1 MEFPAALFPSYF
13 GAGPPREEGGPAPA
27 AGWGEH
33 GQVLEAGPGRRQ
45 AQTVFVPRRGGTGES
60 WEPADAAAVPFL
72 PPNASCWIP
81 SLAPQDILYR
91 GVLRRKLRAGKS
103 GAALD
108 FTKQLGHFFVDHPE
122 DAFGSLG
129 QLLHKNFY
137 LGNSKLRRQA
147 RDSTIRMT
155 ALMEEIDRLEARRGC
170 PRQHLASRLRWFSHL
185 CRDWL
190 FEVPLGLLAD
200 CVHEEL
206 LLQWAGLL
214 FDDNPTGGA
223 LAWLPPEDAGA
234 CMGRLVY
241 PGGQAMNHL
250 YFQDVVLEELPRAR
264 GSPAQF
270 ELNGRI
276 RQVATAR
283 ADGEDF
289 VGVRSD
295 YHCGVWRVPGR
306 TGAAPTPLQV
316 IRTGT
321 PASCLTVS
329 PHLPGELAVC
339 TQSGA
344 VYLWSV
350 ETGLQQLRHD
360 PQTMFFRDH
369 SPWRWS
375 DFTAHPRVLSCADRT
390 GLQCLD
396 ARAPERCHFDLFKVG
411 EEAGCQQ
418 GERVV
423 LPMYLGRAHPSQHLV
438 TTQFSVY
445 VLDERLPLV
454 PVLKWAHMMKAP
466 PLFAHLMP
474 GGPGRSHKVLLGAS
488 RTQELLLLQYQ
499 GGSRSACQLVGPPQK
514 LHSIAGCLQHLPAQ
528 LPHRHRLLQQR
539 LSTPA
544 AGLAAAL
551 QEDGTRESLMVFQ
564 LSEAGDVF
572 CQRLTHEAAQPPAP
586 TSGDEAAAG
595 PGSSPLFE
603 APASSPPGLG
613 SEEEEEE
620 EEEEEQTFYLSN
632 LEVIINEEEE
642 EEDAGTPAA
651 PEEAELP
658 EEPRASP
665 QPSPAVPSPAA
676 ALRYRRWLKALSK
689 GCGEPPR
696 HAWPPTL
703 SQKRLFT
710 RRELEAPAGPSPLH
724 RQARRR
730 LRQAMREGGRIQRW
744 DTPAPQPPALPQPP
758 EPAGDPDPLSAR
770 LTAAW
775 SGDWGQW
782 WEERMSF
789 NMAQR
794 QRALR
799 ERRRRQKRARGRRSL
814 SASFTSSLTY
824 QSELSELSDAAPTP
838 LSPHGRPSILPR
850 EGSPPGGSPPAPPA
864 PDEALLSSQSLRCRG
879 IPKERR
885 KTLRDYL
892 AVWAEG
898 PPEPPEPP
906 GSQASQLCI
915 PSSQSQL
922 SSASQ
927 PRRKRP
933 RMGF

>member
-1 MEFPAALFPSYF
+1 MEFPAVLFPSYF
-13 GAGPPREEGGPAPA
+13 GAGPPREDGGPAPV

-33 GQVLEAGPGRRQ
+33 GQVLEGGPCRRQ
-45 AQTVFVPRRGGTGES
+45 AQPAFVPRRGATGER
-60 WEPADAAAVPFL
+60 WEASDAAAVPVLL
-72 PPNASCWIP
+72 PSAGCWIP
-81 SLAPQDILYR
+81 SPAPQDILYR
-91 GVLRRKLRAGKS
+91 GGLCKKLRASKS
-103 GAALD
+103 RATLD
-108 FTKQLGHFFVDHPE
+108 FARQLGHFFVDHPE

-137 LGNSKLRRQA
+137 LGNSMLKVTLCPGITVLFPTHPLA
-147 RDSTIRMT
+147 I
-155 ALMEEIDRLEARRGC
+155 LNLCPLLLGC

-200 CVHEEL
+200 CLHEEL
-206 LLQWAGLL
+206 MQQWSNLL
-214 FDDNPTGGA
+214 FDDSLTGGA
-223 LAWLPPEDAGA
+223 LAWLPPEDGGTPV
-234 CMGRLVY
+234 GRLVY
-241 PGGQAMNHL
+241 PGGKAMNHL
-250 YFQDVVLEELPRAR
+250 YFQDMVLEELPRAR

-270 ELNGRI
+270 ELSGRV
-276 RQVATAR
+276 RQVAAAR
-283 ADGEDF
+283 VDGEDF

-306 TGAAPTPLQV
+306 TGATPTPLQV
-316 IRTGT
+316 IRTDV

-329 PHLPGELAVC
+329 PHLPGELSVC
-339 TQSGA
+339 TQSGTI
-344 VYLWSV
+344 YLWSV

-396 ARAPERCHFDLFKVG
+396 ARAPKKCHFDLFKVG

-423 LPMYLGRAHPSQHLV
+423 LPMYLGRAHPSQYLV

-474 GGPGRSHKVLLGAS
+474 GNPGRSHQVLLGAS
-488 RTQELLLLQYQ
+488 RTQELLLLQYR
-499 GGSRSACQLVGPPQK
+499 GGSRSACQLAGTPQK
-514 LHSIAGCLQHLPAQ
+514 LQSIMGCLQHLPTQ
-528 LPHRHRLLQQR
+528 LPHRQHLLQQR
-539 LSTPA
+539 LAAPA
-544 AGLAAAL
+544 AGLAATL
-551 QEDGTRESLMVFQ
+551 QEDGPHKSMLVFQ

-572 CQRLTHEAAQPPAP
+572 CQRLTHKAAQPPAP
-586 TSGDEAAAG
+586 PSRDEATLA

-603 APASSPPGLG
+603 APASSPQGLG
-613 SEEEEEE
+613 
-620 EEEEEQTFYLSN
+620 
-632 LEVIINEEEE
+632 
-642 EEDAGTPAA
+642 
-651 PEEAELP
+651 
-658 EEPRASP
+658 
-665 QPSPAVPSPAA
+665 AA
-676 ALRYRRWLKALSK
+676 ALRYRRWLRALSRT
-689 GCGEPPR
+689 CREPPQ
-696 HAWPPTL
+696 HTWHPSL
-703 SQKRLFT
+703 SQRRLFT
-710 RRELEAPAGPSPLH
+710 RRDLEGPAGPSSLQ
-724 RQARRR
+724 RQMHQR
-730 LRQAMREGGRIQRW
+730 LRQAMQEGSRIQHW
-744 DTPAPQPPALPQPP
+744 EPLAIQPPPLPQTP
-758 EPAGDPDPLSAR
+758 ELVGGPDPLSAR

-775 SGDWGQW
+775 AGDWEQW
-782 WEERMSF
+782 WEERTSF
-789 NMAQR
+789 SVAQR

-824 QSELSELSDAAPTP
+824 QSELSELSDAGPP
-838 LSPHGRPSILPR
+838 LLSPGHPLILSQ
-850 EGSPPGGSPPAPPA
+850 EGSPPAGSPAVCSPPASPA

-892 AVWAEG
+892 SVWAEG

>member
-1 MEFPAALFPSYF
+1 FPFSFPSH
-13 GAGPPREEGGPAPA
+13 PPREEGGPSLV

-45 AQTVFVPRRGGTGES
+45 AQPAFVPRRGATGER
-60 WEPADAAAVPFL
+60 WEAADAAAVPVLL
-72 PPNASCWIP
+72 PSAGCWIP
-81 SLAPQDILYR
+81 SPAPQDILFR
-91 GVLRRKLRAGKS
+91 SGLCRKLRAGKS
-103 GAALD
+103 GATLD
-108 FTKQLGHFFVDHPE
+108 FARQLGHFFVDHPE

-129 QLLHKNFY
+129 RLLHKNFY
-137 LGNSKLRRQA
+137 LGNAKLKVTLSRN
-147 RDSTIRMT
+147 STIRMT
-155 ALMEEIDRLEARRGC
+155 ALVEDINRLEARRGC

-200 CVHEEL
+200 CLHEEL
-206 LLQWAGLL
+206 AQQWSNLL
-214 FDDNPTGGA
+214 FDDSLTGGA
-223 LAWLPPEDAGA
+223 LAWLPPEDGETPV
-234 CMGRLVY
+234 GLLVH

-250 YFQDVVLEELPRAR
+250 YFQDVVLEELPHAR

-270 ELNGRI
+270 ELSGRI
-276 RQVATAR
+276 RQVAAAR
-283 ADGEDF
+283 VDGQDF

-295 YHCGVWRVPGR
+295 YHCGVWKVPGK
-306 TGAAPTPLQV
+306 TGAAPAPLQV
-316 IRTGT
+316 IRTDV

-329 PHLPGELAVC
+329 PHLPGELSVC
-339 TQSGA
+339 TQSGT
-344 VYLWSV
+344 VYLWSI

-390 GLQCLD
+390 GLKCLD
-396 ARAPERCHFDLFKVG
+396 ARAPKRCHFDLFKVG

-423 LPMYLGRAHPSQHLV
+423 LPMYLGRAHPSQYLV
-438 TTQFSVY
+438 TTQFSMY

-454 PVLKWAHMMKAP
+454 PVLKWAHMMQAP

-474 GGPGRSHKVLLGAS
+474 GKPGKSHKVLLGAS
-488 RTQELLLLQYQ
+488 RTQELLLLQYRDSFWDVSS
-499 GGSRSACQLVGPPQK
+499 GGSQSACQLVGTPQK
-514 LHSIAGCLQHLPAQ
+514 LHSISGSLQHLPTQ
-528 LPHRHRLLQQR
+528 LPHRHHLLQQR
-539 LSTPA
+539 LSAPA
-544 AGLAAAL
+544 AGLAATL
-551 QEDGTRESLMVFQ
+551 QEDGPRKSMLIFQ

-572 CQRLTHEAAQPPAP
+572 CQRLIHKAEQPPAP
-586 TSGDEAAAG
+586 PSRDTTTTA

-603 APASSPPGLG
+603 APASSPHGLG
-613 SEEEEEE
+613 
-620 EEEEEQTFYLSN
+620 
-632 LEVIINEEEE
+632 
-642 EEDAGTPAA
+642 
-651 PEEAELP
+651 
-658 EEPRASP
+658 
-665 QPSPAVPSPAA
+665 AA
-676 ALRYRRWLKALSK
+676 ALRYRRWLRALSRAWR
-689 GCGEPPR
+689 EPPQ
-696 HAWPPTL
+696 HTWLPSL
-703 SQKRLFT
+703 SQRRLFT
-710 RRELEAPAGPSPLH
+710 HRDLEGPAGPSSLQKQMH
-724 RQARRR
+724 QR
-730 LRQAMREGGRIQRW
+730 LRQAMQEGGRIQRW
-744 DTPAPQPPALPQPP
+744 EPLALQPPPLPQTL
-758 EPAGDPDPLSAR
+758 ELAGGPDPLSNR
-770 LTAAW
+770 LTTAW
-775 SGDWGQW
+775 AGDWDQW
-782 WEERMSF
+782 WEERTSF
-789 NMAQR
+789 SVAQR

-799 ERRRRQKRARGRRSL
+799 ERRRRQKRAQGRRSL

-824 QSELSELSDAAPTP
+824 QSELSELSDVGPSL
-838 LSPHGRPSILPR
+838 LSPGRPPILSQESSPPA
-850 EGSPPGGSPPAPPA
+850 GSPPVRSPPPSPA

-892 AVWAEG
+892 SVWAEG

-906 GSQASQLCI
+906 ASQASQLCF

>member
-1 MEFPAALFPSYF
+1 MLPPTFPL
-13 GAGPPREEGGPAPA
+13 
-27 AGWGEH
+27 
-33 GQVLEAGPGRRQ
+33 
-45 AQTVFVPRRGGTGES
+45 
-60 WEPADAAAVPFL
+60 AAA
-72 PPNASCWIP
+72 SP
-81 SLAPQDILYR
+81 SLCLFSPQ
-91 GVLRRKLRAGKS
+91 
-103 GAALD
+103 
-108 FTKQLGHFFVDHPE
+108 
-122 DAFGSLG
+122 
-129 QLLHKNFY
+129 
-137 LGNSKLRRQA
+137 RQA
-147 RDSTIRMT
+147 RDNTIRMT
-155 ALMEEIDRLEARRGC
+155 ALMEEIGRLEARRGC
-170 PRQHLASRLRWFSHL
+170 PRQHLAPRLRWFSHL

-214 FDDNPTGGA
+214 FDDSSTGGA
-223 LAWLPPEDAGA
+223 LAWLPPKDVGA
-234 CMGRLVY
+234 RMGRLAY

-276 RQVATAR
+276 RQVAAAR

-316 IRTGT
+316 IRTSV

-329 PHLPGELAVC
+329 PHLPGELSVC

-350 ETGLQQLRHD
+350 ERGLQRLRHD

-396 ARAPERCHFDLFKVG
+396 ARAPEKCHFDLFKVG

-466 PLFAHLMP
+466 PLFAHLTP
-474 GGPGRSHKVLLGAS
+474 GGPERSHKVLLGAS
-488 RTQELLLLQYQ
+488 HTQELLLLQYQ
-499 GGSRSACQLVGPPQK
+499 GGSQSACQLAGPPQK
-514 LHSIAGCLQHLPAQ
+514 LHSIASCLQHLPVQ
-528 LPHRHRLLQQR
+528 LPHRHRMLQQR
-539 LSTPA
+539 LGTPA

-551 QEDGTRESLMVFQ
+551 QEDGPRESLLVFQ

-586 TSGDEAAAG
+586 TSGDEALTA

-603 APASSPPGLG
+603 TPASSPPALG

-642 EEDAGTPAA
+642 EDVGTPAA
-651 PEEAELP
+651 PEEAKLP
-658 EEPRASP
+658 QQPCASP
-665 QPSPAVPSPAA
+665 QPSPVVPSPAA
-676 ALRYRRWLKALSK
+676 ALRYRRWLKALSE
-689 GCGEPPR
+689 GCGEPPPAR
-696 HAWPPTL
+696 LPCHPQPEAPFHPQGAGDAGGPQHPARAAAPAAAADHAGRGLHPALGPPGLPTL
-703 SQKRLFT
+703 HPTAAPGTGGGSGSPERPSDSGLV
-710 RRELEAPAGPSPLH
+710 RGLGAVVGGEDELQHGAEAAGAAGAAAAAEASAGPAQPFGQLH
-724 RQARRR
+724 
-730 LRQAMREGGRIQRW
+730 L
-744 DTPAPQPPALPQPP
+744 LP
-758 EPAGDPDPLSAR
+758 
-770 LTAAW
+770 
-775 SGDWGQW
+775 
-782 WEERMSF
+782 
-789 NMAQR
+789 
-794 QRALR
+794 
-799 ERRRRQKRARGRRSL
+799 
-814 SASFTSSLTY
+814 
-824 QSELSELSDAAPTP
+824 
-838 LSPHGRPSILPR
+838 HLP
-850 EGSPPGGSPPAPPA
+850 
-864 PDEALLSSQSLRCRG
+864 
-879 IPKERR
+879 
-885 KTLRDYL
+885 
-892 AVWAEG
+892 V
-898 PPEPPEPP
+898 
-906 GSQASQLCI
+906 
-915 PSSQSQL
+915 
-922 SSASQ
+922 
-927 PRRKRP
+927 
-933 RMGF
+933 

>member
-1 MEFPAALFPSYF
+1 
-13 GAGPPREEGGPAPA
+13 
-27 AGWGEH
+27 
-33 GQVLEAGPGRRQ
+33 Q
-45 AQTVFVPRRGGTGES
+45 AQTTFVPRRGGTGES
-60 WEPADAAAVPFL
+60 WEPADAAAVPLL
-72 PPNASCWIP
+72 PPNASCWDP

-91 GVLRRKLRAGKS
+91 GILRRKLRAGRY

-108 FTKQLGHFFVDHPE
+108 FTKQLSHFFVDHPE

-137 LGNSKLRRQA
+137 LGNSTLRRQA
-147 RDSTIRMT
+147 QEDTIRMT
-155 ALMEEIDRLEARRGC
+155 ALMEEIYRLEARRGC
-170 PRQHLASRLRWFSHL
+170 PRHHVASRLRWFSHL

-200 CVHEEL
+200 CLHEEL
-206 LLQWAGLL
+206 LLQWANLL
-214 FDDNPTGGA
+214 FDDSPTGGA
-223 LAWLPPEDAGA
+223 LAWLPPKDMGA
-234 CMGRLVY
+234 CMGCVVY

-250 YFQDVVLEELPRAR
+250 YFQDVVLGELPRAR

-270 ELNGRI
+270 ELNGSI
-276 RQVATAR
+276 QQVAAAR
-283 ADGEDF
+283 VDGEDF
-289 VGVRSD
+289 IGVRSD

-306 TGAAPTPLQV
+306 TGAAPVPLQV

-339 TQSGA
+339 TQSGT

-350 ETGLQQLRHD
+350 ETGLQRLRHD

-423 LPMYLGRAHPSQHLV
+423 LPLYLGRAHPSQHLV

-445 VLDERLPLV
+445 LLDERLPLV
-454 PVLKWAHMMKAP
+454 PMLKWAHMMKAP
-466 PLFAHLMP
+466 PLFAHLTP
-474 GGPGRSHKVLLGAS
+474 GGPGRSHKVLLGTS
-488 RTQELLLLQYQ
+488 RTQELLLLQYR
-499 GGSRSACQLVGPPQK
+499 GERWGSGRGSRSACQLAGPPQK

-539 LSTPA
+539 LSAPA

-551 QEDGTRESLMVFQ
+551 QEDGPRESLLVFQ

-572 CQRLTHEAAQPPAP
+572 CQRLTHEAVQPPAP
-586 TSGDEAAAG
+586 TLGDEAAAA
-595 PGSSPLFE
+595 PGSSPLF
-603 APASSPPGLG
+603 
-613 SEEEEEE
+613 
-620 EEEEEQTFYLSN
+620 
-632 LEVIINEEEE
+632 
-642 EEDAGTPAA
+642 D
-651 PEEAELP
+651 
-658 EEPRASP
+658 
-665 QPSPAVPSPAA
+665 PAA
-676 ALRYRRWLKALSK
+676 ALRYRRWLKALPKS
-689 GCGEPPR
+689 CGEPPR
-696 HAWPPTL
+696 HSWPPTL

-710 RRELEAPAGPSPLH
+710 RKELEVPASPSALH
-724 RQARRR
+724 EEARQR
-730 LRQAMREGGRIQRW
+730 LRQAMREGSRIQHW
-744 DTPAPQPPALPQPP
+744 DPPATQIPALPQPE
-758 EPAGDPDPLSAR
+758 EPAGDLDALSTR

-775 SGDWGQW
+775 AGDWGQW
-782 WEERMSF
+782 WEERSSF

-799 ERRRRQKRARGRRSL
+799 ERRRRQKRARGQHSL

-824 QSELSELSDAAPTP
+824 QSELSELSDAAPLP
-838 LSPHGRPSILPR
+838 LSPACPAVLPQ
-850 EGSPPGGSPPAPPA
+850 EGSPLAGSPPASPP

-892 AVWAEG
+892 SVWAEG

-927 PRRKRP
+927 TRRKRA

>member
-1 MEFPAALFPSYF
+1 MEFPATLFPSYF

-27 AGWGEH
+27 AGWGER

-45 AQTVFVPRRGGTGES
+45 AQTTFVPRRGGKGES
-60 WEPADAAAVPFL
+60 WEPADVAAVPLL
-72 PPNASCWIP
+72 PPNASCWVP

-91 GVLRRKLRAGKS
+91 GILRRKLRAGRY

-108 FTKQLGHFFVDHPE
+108 FTKQLSHFFVDHPE

-137 LGNSKLRRQA
+137 LGNSKLKRQA
-147 RDSTIRMT
+147 RENTIRMT
-155 ALMEEIDRLEARRGC
+155 ALMEEIYRLEARRGC
-170 PRQHLASRLRWFSHL
+170 PRHHVASRLRWFSHL

-206 LLQWAGLL
+206 LLQWANLL
-214 FDDNPTGGA
+214 FDDSPTGGA
-223 LAWLPPEDAGA
+223 LAWLPPKDIGA
-234 CMGRLVY
+234 CMGCMVY

-264 GSPAQF
+264 GSPAHF

-276 RQVATAR
+276 RQVAA
-283 ADGEDF
+283 ACVDGEDF

-306 TGAAPTPLQV
+306 TGAAPAPLQV

-321 PASCLTVS
+321 PTSCLTVS

-339 TQSGA
+339 TQSGT

-350 ETGLQQLRHD
+350 EMGLQRLRHD

-423 LPMYLGRAHPSQHLV
+423 LPLYLGRAHPSQHLV

-466 PLFAHLMP
+466 PLFAHLTP
-474 GGPGRSHKVLLGAS
+474 GGPGRSHKVLLGTS
-488 RTQELLLLQYQ
+488 RTQELLLLQYR
-499 GGSRSACQLVGPPQK
+499 GGSRSACQLAGPPQK

-528 LPHRHRLLQQR
+528 LPHRQRLLQQR
-539 LSTPA
+539 LSAPA

-551 QEDGTRESLMVFQ
+551 QEDGPRESLLVFQ

-572 CQRLTHEAAQPPAP
+572 CQRLTHEAVQPPAP
-586 TSGDEAAAG
+586 TSGDEAAAA

-603 APASSPPGLG
+603 SPASSPLGLG
-613 SEEEEEE
+613 SEE

-632 LEVIINEEEE
+632 VEVIINED
-642 EEDAGTPAA
+642 EEDAGTPVA

-658 EEPRASP
+658 QEPCASP
-665 QPSPAVPSPAA
+665 EPSPAVPSPAA
-676 ALRYRRWLKALSK
+676 ALRYRRWLRALPK
-689 GCGEPPR
+689 GCREPHR
-696 HAWPPTL
+696 HSWPPTL

-710 RRELEAPAGPSPLH
+710 RRELEVPASPSALH
-724 RQARRR
+724 EEARQR
-730 LRQAMREGGRIQRW
+730 LRQAMREGGRIQHW
-744 DTPAPQPPALPQPP
+744 DPPATQIPALPQPE
-758 EPAGDPDPLSAR
+758 EPAGDLDALSAR

-775 SGDWGQW
+775 AGDWGQW
-782 WEERMSF
+782 WEERSSF

-799 ERRRRQKRARGRRSL
+799 ERRRRQKRARGQRSL

-824 QSELSELSDAAPTP
+824 QSELSELSDAAPLP
-838 LSPHGRPSILPR
+838 LSPACPAVLPQ
-850 EGSPPGGSPPAPPA
+850 EGSPPAGSRPASPP

-892 AVWAEG
+892 SVWAEG
-898 PPEPPEPP
+898 PPELPEPP

-927 PRRKRP
+927 TRRKRP

>member
-1 MEFPAALFPSYF
+1 MEFPTALFPSYF
-13 GAGPPREEGGPAPA
+13 GAGPPREEGGPAPV

-33 GQVLEAGPGRRQ
+33 GQVLEGGPGRRQ
-45 AQTVFVPRRGGTGES
+45 AQPAFVPRRGATGER
-60 WEPADAAAVPFL
+60 WEAADAAAVPVLL
-72 PPNASCWIP
+72 PSAGCWIP
-81 SLAPQDILYR
+81 SPAPQDILYR
-91 GVLRRKLRAGKS
+91 SGLCKKLRAGKS
-103 GAALD
+103 GATLD
-108 FTKQLGHFFVDHPE
+108 FARQLGHFFVDHPE

-137 LGNSKLRRQA
+137 LGNSKLKRPA
-147 RDSTIRMT
+147 RSSTIRMT
-155 ALMEEIDRLEARRGC
+155 ALVEDINRLEARRGC

-200 CVHEEL
+200 CLHEEL
-206 LLQWAGLL
+206 MQQWSSLL
-214 FDDNPTGGA
+214 FDDSLTGGA
-223 LAWLPPEDAGA
+223 LAWLPPEDGGTPV
-234 CMGRLVY
+234 GRLVH

-270 ELNGRI
+270 ELSGRV
-276 RQVATAR
+276 RQVAAAR
-283 ADGEDF
+283 VDGEDF

-316 IRTGT
+316 IRTDV

-329 PHLPGELAVC
+329 PHLPGELSVC
-339 TQSGA
+339 TQSGN
-344 VYLWSV
+344 VYLWSIG
-350 ETGLQQLRHD
+350 TGLQQLRHD

-396 ARAPERCHFDLFKVG
+396 ARAPKKCHFDLFKVG

-423 LPMYLGRAHPSQHLV
+423 LPMYLGRAHPSQYLV

-474 GGPGRSHKVLLGAS
+474 GNPGRSHQVLLGAS
-488 RTQELLLLQYQ
+488 RTQELLLLQYRGSFWGVSS
-499 GGSRSACQLVGPPQK
+499 GGSQSACQLAGTPQK
-514 LHSIAGCLQHLPAQ
+514 LHSIGGCLQHLPTQ
-528 LPHRHRLLQQR
+528 LPHRQHWLQQR
-539 LSTPA
+539 LTAPA
-544 AGLAAAL
+544 AGLAATL
-551 QEDGTRESLMVFQ
+551 QEDGPHKSMLVFQ

-572 CQRLTHEAAQPPAP
+572 CQRLTHKAAQPPAP
-586 TSGDEAAAG
+586 PSRDEATTA

-603 APASSPPGLG
+603 APASSPQGLG
-613 SEEEEEE
+613 
-620 EEEEEQTFYLSN
+620 
-632 LEVIINEEEE
+632 
-642 EEDAGTPAA
+642 
-651 PEEAELP
+651 
-658 EEPRASP
+658 
-665 QPSPAVPSPAA
+665 AA
-676 ALRYRRWLKALSK
+676 ALRYRRWLRALSRA
-689 GCGEPPR
+689 CREPPR
-696 HAWPPTL
+696 HTWHPSL
-703 SQKRLFT
+703 SQRRLFT
-710 RRELEAPAGPSPLH
+710 RRDLQGPAGPSNLQRQMRQRLH
-724 RQARRR
+724 
-730 LRQAMREGGRIQRW
+730 QAMREGGRIQRW
-744 DTPAPQPPALPQPP
+744 EPSAVQPPPLPQTL
-758 EPAGDPDPLSAR
+758 EPAGGPDPLSAR

-775 SGDWGQW
+775 AGDWEQW
-782 WEERMSF
+782 WEERTSF
-789 NMAQR
+789 SVAQR

-824 QSELSELSDAAPTP
+824 QSELSELSDAGPP
-838 LSPHGRPSILPR
+838 LLSPGRPPILSQEGTPPA
-850 EGSPPGGSPPAPPA
+850 GSPAVRSPPTSPA

-892 AVWAEG
+892 SVWAEG

>member
-45 AQTVFVPRRGGTGES
+45 AGTAFVPRRGGTGES

-72 PPNASCWIP
+72 PPNAGCWVP

-108 FTKQLGHFFVDHPE
+108 FAKQLGHFFVDHPE

-129 QLLHKNFY
+129 RLLHKNFY
-137 LGNSKLRRQA
+137 LGNSKLRREA
-147 RDSTIRMT
+147 RGSTIRMT

-214 FDDNPTGGA
+214 FDDSPTGGA
-223 LAWLPPEDAGA
+223 LAWLPPEDMGA
-234 CMGRLVY
+234 RTGRLVY

-276 RQVATAR
+276 RQVAAAR
-283 ADGEDF
+283 VDGEDF

-306 TGAAPTPLQV
+306 TGAAPTALQV
-316 IRTGT
+316 IRTCV

-344 VYLWSV
+344 IYLWSV
-350 ETGLQQLRHD
+350 ETGLQRLRHD
-360 PQTMFFRDH
+360 PQTMFFRDP
-369 SPWRWS
+369 SSWRWS

-438 TTQFSVY
+438 TTQFSMY

-466 PLFAHLMP
+466 PLFAHLTP

-488 RTQELLLLQYQ
+488 PTQELLLLQYR
-499 GGSRSACQLVGPPQK
+499 GGSRSACQLAGPPQK
-514 LHSIAGCLQHLPAQ
+514 LHSVAGCLQHLPAQ

-539 LSTPA
+539 LGAPA

-551 QEDGTRESLMVFQ
+551 QEDGPRESLLVFQ

-572 CQRLTHEAAQPPAP
+572 CQRLTHKAAQPPAP
-586 TSGDEAAAG
+586 TSGDEGTAA
-595 PGSSPLFE
+595 PGSSPLFD

-613 SEEEEEE
+613 SED
-620 EEEEEQTFYLSN
+620 EEEEQTFYLSN

-642 EEDAGTPAA
+642 EEEEAGTPAA

-658 EEPRASP
+658 QEPCASP

-710 RRELEAPAGPSPLH
+710 RKELEAPAGASALH
-724 RQARRR
+724 EQARQQ
-730 LRQAMREGGRIQRW
+730 LCQAMREGGRIQRW
-744 DTPAPQPPALPQPP
+744 DPPAPQPPALP
-758 EPAGDPDPLSAR
+758 EPAEGPDPLSAR

-775 SGDWGQW
+775 SGDWCQW
-782 WEERMSF
+782 WEERTSF

-824 QSELSELSDAAPTP
+824 QSELSELSDGAPPP
-838 LSPHGRPSILPR
+838 LSPGCPAALPR
-850 EGSPPGGSPPAPPA
+850 EGSPPGGTPPASPA
-864 PDEALLSSQSLRCRG
+864 PHEEALLSSQSLRCRG

>member
-13 GAGPPREEGGPAPA
+13 GAGPPQEEGGSALV

-33 GQVLEAGPGRRQ
+33 GQVLEGGTGRYQ
-45 AQTVFVPRRGGTGES
+45 VQPVFVPRRGATGER
-60 WEPADAAAVPFL
+60 WEAADAAAVPVLL
-72 PPNASCWIP
+72 PSAGCWIP
-81 SLAPQDILYR
+81 SPAPQDILYYS
-91 GVLRRKLRAGKS
+91 GLCRKLRAGKS
-103 GAALD
+103 GATLD
-108 FTKQLGHFFVDHPE
+108 FARQLGHFFVDHPE

-129 QLLHKNFY
+129 RLLHKNFY
-137 LGNSKLRRQA
+137 LGNSKLKVIIPRN
-147 RDSTIRMT
+147 STIRMT
-155 ALMEEIDRLEARRGC
+155 ALVEDIDRLEARRGC

-200 CVHEEL
+200 CLHEEL
-206 LLQWAGLL
+206 MQQWSNLL
-214 FDDNPTGGA
+214 FDDSLTGGA
-223 LAWLPPEDAGA
+223 LAWLPPEDGESSVG
-234 CMGRLVY
+234 CLVH

-250 YFQDVVLEELPRAR
+250 YFQDVVLEELPRTR

-270 ELNGRI
+270 ELSGRI
-276 RQVATAR
+276 QQVAAAR
-283 ADGEDF
+283 VDGQDF

-295 YHCGVWRVPGR
+295 YHCGVWRVPSKRGS
-306 TGAAPTPLQV
+306 APTPLQV
-316 IRTGT
+316 IRTDV

-329 PHLPGELAVC
+329 PHLPGELSVC
-339 TQSGA
+339 TQSGT
-344 VYLWSV
+344 VYLWSI

-396 ARAPERCHFDLFKVG
+396 ARAPRRCHFDLFKVG
-411 EEAGCQQ
+411 KEAGCQQ

-423 LPMYLGRAHPSQHLV
+423 LPMYLGRAHPSQYLV
-438 TTQFSVY
+438 TTQFSMY

-466 PLFAHLMP
+466 PLFAQLMP
-474 GGPGRSHKVLLGAS
+474 GKSGRSHKVLLGAS
-488 RTQELLLLQYQ
+488 RTQELLLLQYW
-499 GGSRSACQLVGPPQK
+499 GGSQSACQLVGTPQK
-514 LHSIAGCLQHLPAQ
+514 LHSIAGCLQHLPTQ
-528 LPHRHRLLQQR
+528 LPHHHHLLQQR
-539 LSTPA
+539 LAAPA
-544 AGLAAAL
+544 AGLAATL
-551 QEDGTRESLMVFQ
+551 QEDGSHKSMLIFQ

-572 CQRLTHEAAQPPAP
+572 CQRPP
-586 TSGDEAAAG
+586 
-595 PGSSPLFE
+595 L
-603 APASSPPGLG
+603 
-613 SEEEEEE
+613 
-620 EEEEEQTFYLSN
+620 
-632 LEVIINEEEE
+632 
-642 EEDAGTPAA
+642 
-651 PEEAELP
+651 EEAELQ
-658 EEPRASP
+658 EPCANP

-676 ALRYRRWLKALSK
+676 ALQYRRWLRALSRA
-689 GCGEPPR
+689 CREPPR
-696 HAWPPTL
+696 HTWPPSL
-703 SQKRLFT
+703 SQRRLFS
-710 RRELEAPAGPSPLH
+710 RRDLEGPAGPSSLQ
-724 RQARRR
+724 RQMRQQ
-730 LRQAMREGGRIQRW
+730 LRQTMEKGGRIQHW
-744 DTPAPQPPALPQPP
+744 EPLALQPPPLPQTLD
-758 EPAGDPDPLSAR
+758 PAGGLDPLSAR

-775 SGDWGQW
+775 VGDWEQW
-782 WEERMSF
+782 WEERTSF
-789 NMAQR
+789 SVAQR

-799 ERRRRQKRARGRRSL
+799 ERRRRQKRAHGRRSL

-824 QSELSELSDAAPTP
+824 QSELSELSDTCPP
-838 LSPHGRPSILPR
+838 LLSPSRPPILSQ
-850 EGSPPGGSPPAPPA
+850 EGSPPAGSPPVHSPAPSAA
-864 PDEALLSSQSLRCRG
+864 PDEALLSSQNLRCHG

-892 AVWAEG
+892 SVWTEA
-898 PPEPPEPP
+898 PPEPPEPT

>member
-33 GQVLEAGPGRRQ
+33 GQVLEASPGRRQ
-45 AQTVFVPRRGGTGES
+45 VRPRRSPPSAGPRGRAGAALTPGFLSLQAQTAFVPRRGGTGES
-60 WEPADAAAVPFL
+60 WEPTDAAAVPFL

-81 SLAPQDILYR
+81 SLVPQDILYR
-91 GVLRRKLRAGKS
+91 GVLHRKLRAGKS

-137 LGNSKLRRQA
+137 LGNSKLRVSLCPGVTTPSPTPPRVAASHSLCPLSSPQRQA

-170 PRQHLASRLRWFSHL
+170 PRQHLVSRLRWFSHL

-214 FDDNPTGGA
+214 FDDSPTGGA
-223 LAWLPPEDAGA
+223 LAWLPPENTGA
-234 CMGRLVY
+234 HTGRLVY

-250 YFQDVVLEELPRAR
+250 YFQDVVLEEMPRAR

-276 RQVATAR
+276 QQVAAAR
-283 ADGEDF
+283 VDGEDF
-289 VGVRSD
+289 VGIRSD

-316 IRTGT
+316 IHTSV

-350 ETGLQQLRHD
+350 ETGLQRLRHD

-445 VLDERLPLV
+445 VMDERLPLV
-454 PVLKWAHMMKAP
+454 PMLKWAHMMKAP

-474 GGPGRSHKVLLGAS
+474 GEPGRSHKVLLGAS
-488 RTQELLLLQYQ
+488 RTQELLLLQYR
-499 GGSRSACQLVGPPQK
+499 GGSQSACQLAGPPQK
-514 LHSIAGCLQHLPAQ
+514 LHSIASCLQHLPAQ
-528 LPHRHRLLQQR
+528 LPHHHCLLQER
-539 LSTPA
+539 LSAPA

-551 QEDGTRESLMVFQ
+551 QEDGPQESLLVFQ
-564 LSEAGDVF
+564 LSQAGDVF
-572 CQRLTHEAAQPPAP
+572 CQRLTHEAAQP
-586 TSGDEAAAG
+586 
-595 PGSSPLFE
+595 
-603 APASSPPGLG
+603 
-613 SEEEEEE
+613 
-620 EEEEEQTFYLSN
+620 
-632 LEVIINEEEE
+632 LE
-642 EEDAGTPAA
+642 PC
-651 PEEAELP
+651 
-658 EEPRASP
+658 ASP
-665 QPSPAVPSPAA
+665 QPAPAVPSPAA

-689 GCGEPPR
+689 GCRQPPR
-696 HAWPPTL
+696 HTWPPTF

-710 RRELEAPAGPSPLH
+710 RKELEVPAGPSTLQG
-724 RQARRR
+724 QARQR
-730 LRQAMREGGRIQRW
+730 LHQAMREGGLIQHW
-744 DTPAPQPPALPQPP
+744 DLPAPQPPALPQPP
-758 EPAGDPDPLSAR
+758 EPVGGLDPLSTR

-775 SGDWGQW
+775 LGDWGQW
-782 WEERMSF
+782 WEERTSI

-799 ERRRRQKRARGRRSL
+799 ERRRRQKRARGHRSL

-824 QSELSELSDAAPTP
+824 QSELSELSDAAPVP
-838 LSPHGRPSILPR
+838 LSLGRQAVLSQERGLLPQ
-850 EGSPPGGSPPAPPA
+850 EASPPAGSPLASPA

-892 AVWAEG
+892 AVWAEA
-898 PPEPPEPP
+898 PPEPAEPP

>member
-1 MEFPAALFPSYF
+1 
-13 GAGPPREEGGPAPA
+13 
-27 AGWGEH
+27 
-33 GQVLEAGPGRRQ
+33 
-45 AQTVFVPRRGGTGES
+45 
-60 WEPADAAAVPFL
+60 
-72 PPNASCWIP
+72 
-81 SLAPQDILYR
+81 
-91 GVLRRKLRAGKS
+91 
-103 GAALD
+103 
-108 FTKQLGHFFVDHPE
+108 
-122 DAFGSLG
+122 
-129 QLLHKNFY
+129 
-137 LGNSKLRRQA
+137 
-147 RDSTIRMT
+147 RDTTIRMT

-206 LLQWAGLL
+206 MLQWASLL
-214 FDDNPTGGA
+214 FDDSPTGGA
-223 LAWLPPEDAGA
+223 LAWLPPEDVGA
-234 CMGRLVY
+234 RVGRLVY
-241 PGGQAMNHL
+241 PGGKAMNHL
-250 YFQDVVLEELPRAR
+250 CILPDFQDVVLEELPRAQ

-276 RQVATAR
+276 RQVTAAR

-316 IRTGT
+316 IRTSV

-344 VYLWSV
+344 VYLWSI
-350 ETGLQQLRHD
+350 ETGLQRLRRD

-369 SPWRWS
+369 SPWRWG

-466 PLFAHLMP
+466 PLFAHLTP
-474 GGPGRSHKVLLGAS
+474 GGPGRSHKVLLGTS
-488 RTQELLLLQYQ
+488 RTQELLLLQYR
-499 GGSRSACQLVGPPQK
+499 GGSRSACQLAGPPQK

-539 LSTPA
+539 LGAPA

-551 QEDGTRESLMVFQ
+551 QDDRPWESLLVFQ
-564 LSEAGDVF
+564 LSEAGDIF
-572 CQRLTHEAAQPPAP
+572 CQRLTHKAAQPAAP
-586 TSGDEAAAG
+586 TSRDEA
-595 PGSSPLFE
+595 
-603 APASSPPGLG
+603 
-613 SEEEEEE
+613 
-620 EEEEEQTFYLSN
+620 
-632 LEVIINEEEE
+632 
-642 EEDAGTPAA
+642 TPW
-651 PEEAELP
+651 PT
-658 EEPRASP
+658 
-665 QPSPAVPSPAA
+665 PAVPSPAA
-676 ALRYRRWLKALSK
+676 TLRYRRWLKALSK

-696 HAWPPTL
+696 HTWPPTL

-710 RRELEAPAGPSPLH
+710 RKELEVPAGPSALQG
-724 RQARRR
+724 QARQR
-730 LRQAMREGGRIQRW
+730 LRQAMREGGRIPRW
-744 DTPAPQPPALPQPP
+744 DPPDPQPPALPQPL
-758 EPAGDPDPLSAR
+758 EPDGGPDPLSAR

-775 SGDWGQW
+775 SGDW
-782 WEERMSF
+782 
-789 NMAQR
+789 
-794 QRALR
+794 
-799 ERRRRQKRARGRRSL
+799 
-814 SASFTSSLTY
+814 
-824 QSELSELSDAAPTP
+824 
-838 LSPHGRPSILPR
+838 
-850 EGSPPGGSPPAPPA
+850 
-864 PDEALLSSQSLRCRG
+864 
-879 IPKERR
+879 
-885 KTLRDYL
+885 
-892 AVWAEG
+892 
-898 PPEPPEPP
+898 
-906 GSQASQLCI
+906 
-915 PSSQSQL
+915 
-922 SSASQ
+922 
-927 PRRKRP
+927 
-933 RMGF
+933 

>member
-13 GAGPPREEGGPAPA
+13 SAGPPREDGDSTPA

-33 GQVLEAGPGRRQ
+33 GQVLEAGSNHRQ
-45 AQTVFVPRRGGTGES
+45 AETAFVPRRGGMGES
-60 WEPADAAAVPFL
+60 WEPADAAAVPLL
-72 PPNASCWIP
+72 PPNASRWISP
-81 SLAPQDILYR
+81 LAPQDILYH
-91 GVLRRKLRAGKS
+91 GVLRRKLWAGKT
-103 GAALD
+103 AATLD
-108 FTKQLGHFFVDHPE
+108 FAKQLGHFFVDHPE
-122 DAFGSLG
+122 DVFGSLG
-129 QLLHKNFY
+129 QLLHQNFF
-137 LGNSKLRRQA
+137 LGNSKLRVSVCVGVTTPLPTLPLSAAGSSFCPFSLQRGS
-147 RDSTIRMT
+147 RHSTIRMT

-170 PRQHLASRLRWFSHL
+170 HKRHLTPRLRWFSHL

-206 LLQWAGLL
+206 LQQWASLL
-214 FDDNPTGGA
+214 FNDSLTGGA
-223 LAWLPPEDAGA
+223 LAWLPPEDTGVRTG
-234 CMGRLVY
+234 CLVY

-250 YFQDVVLEELPRAR
+250 CILLHGVSLGRERSGSCCNALSQHTGFQDVVLEELPHAQ
-264 GSPAQF
+264 GSPVQF

-276 RQVATAR
+276 QQVSAAWV
-283 ADGEDF
+283 DGEDF
-289 VGVRSD
+289 IGVRSD
-295 YHCGVWRVPGR
+295 YHCGVWRMPGR
-306 TGAAPTPLQV
+306 VGVAPTPLQV
-316 IRTGT
+316 IRTDM

-329 PHLPGELAVC
+329 PHLPGELSVC

-344 VYLWSV
+344 VYLWNV
-350 ETGLQQLRHD
+350 ETGLHRLRCD

-396 ARAPERCHFDLFKVG
+396 ARAPKRCHFDLFKVG

-423 LPMYLGRAHPSQHLV
+423 LPMYLGRAHPSHHLV

-445 VLDERLPLV
+445 ILDERLPMV
-454 PVLKWAHMMKAP
+454 PVLKWAHMMKDA
-466 PLFAHLMP
+466 PLFAHLTP
-474 GGPGRSHKVLLGAS
+474 GGLGRSHKVLLGTS

-499 GGSRSACQLVGPPQK
+499 GGNQSAYQLVGPPQK

-528 LPHRHRLLQQR
+528 LPHHHHLLQQR
-539 LSTPA
+539 LSIPA

-551 QEDGTRESLMVFQ
+551 QEDGPCESLTVFQ
-564 LSEAGDVF
+564 LSEAGDIF
-572 CQRLTHEAAQPPAP
+572 CQRLAHEAAQPPTPTKRDEATQP
-586 TSGDEAAAG
+586 TS
-595 PGSSPLFE
+595 
-603 APASSPPGLG
+603 
-613 SEEEEEE
+613 
-620 EEEEEQTFYLSN
+620 
-632 LEVIINEEEE
+632 
-642 EEDAGTPAA
+642 
-651 PEEAELP
+651 
-658 EEPRASP
+658 RASP
-665 QPSPAVPSPAA
+665 HPSLAVPSLAA
-676 ALRYRRWLKALSK
+676 ALRYRHWLKALSK
-689 GCGEPPR
+689 ACGKHPQ
-696 HAWPPTL
+696 HTCPPTF

-710 RRELEAPAGPSPLH
+710 HRELETQAGSSALH
-724 RQARRR
+724 EQARQW
-730 LRQAMREGGRIQRW
+730 LRQAMQEGGSIRGW
-744 DTPAPQPPALPQPP
+744 DTPAFQPSPLPTPL
-758 EPAGDPDPLSAR
+758 EPAGGMDSLSTR

-782 WEERMSF
+782 WEERSSF

-824 QSELSELSDAAPTP
+824 QSELSELSDTALPPP
-838 LSPHGRPSILPR
+838 LSPTQLPR
-850 EGSPPGGSPPAPPA
+850 PAGPSPPLSPVL
-864 PDEALLSSQSLRCRG
+864 DEALLSSQSLRCRG

-885 KTLRDYL
+885 KMLRDYL
-892 AVWAEG
+892 SVCTEG
-898 PPEPPEPP
+898 PPEPP
-906 GSQASQLCI
+906 GSQSSQACI
-915 PSSQSQL
+915 PHSQGLSLSQACIPHSQGL
-922 SSASQ
+922 SLSQASSASR

>member
-1 MEFPAALFPSYF
+1 MEFPAVLFPSYF
-13 GAGPPREEGGPAPA
+13 GAGPPQEEGGPAPV

-33 GQVLEAGPGRRQ
+33 GQVLEGNRGRRQ
-45 AQTVFVPRRGGTGES
+45 AQPAFVPRRGTTGER
-60 WEPADAAAVPFL
+60 WEAADAAAVPVLL
-72 PPNASCWIP
+72 PSEGCWIP
-81 SLAPQDILYR
+81 SPAPQDILFR
-91 GVLRRKLRAGKS
+91 SGLCRNLRVGKC
-103 GAALD
+103 GATLD
-108 FTKQLGHFFVDHPE
+108 FAKQLGHFFVDHPE

-129 QLLHKNFY
+129 HLLHKNFY
-137 LGNSKLRRQA
+137 LGNSKLKVTASRN
-147 RDSTIRMT
+147 STIRMT
-155 ALMEEIDRLEARRGC
+155 ALVEDLDRLEARRGC

-200 CVHEEL
+200 YLHEEL
-206 LLQWAGLL
+206 MQQWSSLL
-214 FDDNPTGGA
+214 FDDSLTGGA
-223 LAWLPPEDAGA
+223 LAWLPREDEEAPVG
-234 CMGRLVY
+234 CLVH

-250 YFQDVVLEELPRAR
+250 YFQDMVLEELPRAR

-270 ELNGRI
+270 ELSGHV
-276 RQVATAR
+276 RQVAAAR
-283 ADGEDF
+283 VDGQDF

-295 YHCGVWRVPGR
+295 YHCGVWKVRGK

-316 IRTGT
+316 VRTDV

-329 PHLPGELAVC
+329 PHLPGELSVC
-339 TQSGA
+339 TEGGTI
-344 VYLWSV
+344 YLWNV

-396 ARAPERCHFDLFKVG
+396 ARAPKKCHFDLFKVG

-423 LPMYLGRAHPSQHLV
+423 LPMYLGRAHPSQYLV

-445 VLDERLPLV
+445 VLDERLPLM

-474 GGPGRSHKVLLGAS
+474 GKPGRSHKVLLGAS
-488 RTQELLLLQYQ
+488 RTQELLLLQYL
-499 GGSRSACQLVGPPQK
+499 GGSQSACQLAGTPQK
-514 LHSIAGCLQHLPAQ
+514 LHSITGCLQHLPTQ
-528 LPHRHRLLQQR
+528 LPHRHHLLQQR
-539 LSTPA
+539 LAAPA
-544 AGLAAAL
+544 AGLAATL
-551 QEDGTRESLMVFQ
+551 QEDRLHKSMLIFQ

-572 CQRLTHEAAQPPAP
+572 CQRLTHNAVQTPAP
-586 TSGDEAAAG
+586 SSRDETITA

-603 APASSPPGLG
+603 APASSPQSLG
-613 SEEEEEE
+613 
-620 EEEEEQTFYLSN
+620 
-632 LEVIINEEEE
+632 
-642 EEDAGTPAA
+642 
-651 PEEAELP
+651 
-658 EEPRASP
+658 
-665 QPSPAVPSPAA
+665 AA
-676 ALRYRRWLKALSK
+676 ALRYRRWLRALFRA
-689 GCGEPPR
+689 CREPPR
-696 HAWPPTL
+696 YTWPPSL
-703 SQKRLFT
+703 SQRRLFT
-710 RRELEAPAGPSPLH
+710 RRDLEGPAGLSSLQQQM
-724 RQARRR
+724 RQR
-730 LRQAMREGGRIQRW
+730 LRQAMQEGGRIQHW
-744 DTPAPQPPALPQPP
+744 EPLALQSPPLPQTL
-758 EPAGDPDPLSAR
+758 EPAGGPDPLSAR

-775 SGDWGQW
+775 AGDWEQW
-782 WEERMSF
+782 WEERTSF
-789 NMAQR
+789 SVAQR

-799 ERRRRQKRARGRRSL
+799 ERRRRQKRAQGHRSL

-824 QSELSELSDAAPTP
+824 QSELSELSDTGPP
-838 LSPHGRPSILPR
+838 VLSPRRPPILSQ
-850 EGSPPGGSPPAPPA
+850 EGTPPASSPPVRSPPASPA

-892 AVWAEG
+892 SVWAEG
-898 PPEPPEPP
+898 PPEPLEPP